1 MIPIKDRILINDAEF
16 GHPMKSYENAEFL
29 NGKDGRT
36 LRILSEYLFPD
47 QYLKK
52 NHIYNT
58 IVVFGSARSLSTVDY
73 KIKMT
78 DLTDKLQRGID
89 VEKINNEIEKHK
101 RLEFTSK
108 YYDETVRLVE
118 MLTSWVKK
126 LPTQKKFYI
135 CTGGGPGMME
145 AANRGAH
152 NTDSPNIG
160 YNIQLPFEQHPN
172 KYITPELNFEFHY
185 FFMRKFWFMY
195 HAKAMI
201 AMPGGF
207 GTLDE
212 LFEML
217 TLQQTKVISK
227 RIPII
232 LYGEKFWKSL
242 INLEYLA
249 EIGMINH
256 EDLDLFQ
263 YCDSPEEAFDFI
275 KKELSTY
282 LNIDTEIND

>member
-1 MIPIKDRILINDAEF
+1 MIPIKDRIKIEELEF
-16 GHPMKSYENAEFL
+16 GHPMKSYENTEFL

-58 IVVFGSARSLSTVDY
+58 IVVFGSARSVSTVDY
-73 KIKMT
+73 KIKMSEFE
-78 DLTDKLQRGID
+78 DKLRSGID
-89 VEKINNEIEKHK
+89 VEKVNKEIEKFK
-101 RLEFTSK
+101 KLEFTSK

-145 AANRGAH
+145 AANRGAY
-152 NTDSPNIG
+152 NTDSQNIG

-232 LYGEKFWKSL
+232 LYGEKFWKKL
-242 INLEYLA
+242 IDFEFLA
-249 EIGMINH
+249 EIGMINQ
-256 EDLDLFQ
+256 EDLDLVH
-263 YCDSPEEAFDFI
+263 YSDSPDEAFDFI
-275 KKELSTY
+275 KQELSSY

>member
-1 MIPIKDRILINDAEF
+1 MIPIKDRIVVNEEEF
-16 GHPMKSYENAEFL
+16 GHPMKSYENADFL

-58 IVVFGSARSLSTVDY
+58 IVVFGSARSVSSVDY
-73 KIKMT
+73 KLKMS
-78 DLTDKLQRGID
+78 DLEDKLKRGID
-89 VEKINNEIEKHK
+89 IEKVNKEIEKYK
-101 RLEFTSK
+101 RLAFTSK

-118 MLTSWVKK
+118 MLTSWVKS

-145 AANRGAH
+145 AANRGAF
-152 NTDSPNIG
+152 NTGSQNIG

-172 KYITPELNFEFHY
+172 KFITPELNFEFHY

-227 RIPII
+227 RIPIV
-232 LYGEKFWKSL
+232 LYGKEFWQSL
-242 INLEYLA
+242 IDFEFLA

-256 EDLDLFQ
+256 NDLDLVH
-263 YCDSPEEAFDFI
+263 YSDSPEEAFDYI
-275 KKELSTY
+275 KQELSIY